1 MGLAIAFIFC
11 LIFARLIYVQLVWGS
26 ELKYRATDQWNR
38 EIPIIAGRG
47 YVYDTNG
54 QILAGNLTTYS
65 IFVRPNAVENAEY
78 TATVLSGIF
87 SLDPN
92 AVLEKLNGGKVS
104 EITIAR
110 QVPKESVEK
119 LVSYDLPGVYYS
131 RDNTRSYT
139 YGSALC
145 QVLGFT
151 SNDGSGLSGIEKYYN
166 EVLSGTDG
174 EISYTTDIV
183 GKETENSVVVYT
195 EAVDGD
201 GVQLTVD
208 IDIQLAAEEAM
219 RSAYISSGAK
229 SVSCVVLNPQNFD
242 ILAMVNYPSYD
253 LNDVPRDDT
262 EKLNSLSRN
271 SIVCDIYEPGS
282 TFKVV
287 TAAANIEE
295 YLKGNNKAFSNS
307 YIFNGSRT
315 RTVDGTKIKC
325 WSDHANGKQIGRA
338 HV

>member
-1 MGLAIAFIFC
+1 M
-11 LIFARLIYVQLVWGS
+11 
-26 ELKYRATDQWNR
+26 
-38 EIPIIAGRG
+38 
-47 YVYDTNG
+47 
-54 QILAGNLTTYS
+54 
-65 IFVRPNAVENAEY
+65 
-78 TATVLSGIF
+78 
-87 SLDPN
+87 
-92 AVLEKLNGGKVS
+92 EKLNDGKVS

-219 RSAYISSGAK
+219 RFGLYFKRSKVGFLCCFESAEFRYSG
-229 SVSCVVLNPQNFD
+229 NGQ
-242 ILAMVNYPSYD
+242 
-253 LNDVPRDDT
+253 
-262 EKLNSLSRN
+262 LSFVR
-271 SIVCDIYEPGS
+271 
-282 TFKVV
+282 FK
-287 TAAANIEE
+287 
-295 YLKGNNKAFSNS
+295 
-307 YIFNGSRT
+307 
-315 RTVDGTKIKC
+315 
-325 WSDHANGKQIGRA
+325 
-338 HV
+338 

>member
-201 GVQLTVD
+201 GVQLTVED
-208 IDIQLAAEEAM
+208 
-219 RSAYISSGAK
+219 RK
-229 SVSCVVLNPQNFD
+229 SVV
-242 ILAMVNYPSYD
+242 
-253 LNDVPRDDT
+253 
-262 EKLNSLSRN
+262 
-271 SIVCDIYEPGS
+271 
-282 TFKVV
+282 
-287 TAAANIEE
+287 
-295 YLKGNNKAFSNS
+295 
-307 YIFNGSRT
+307 
-315 RTVDGTKIKC
+315 
-325 WSDHANGKQIGRA
+325 
-338 HV
+338 